1 MACLF
6 DHNWSWPRRRGGK
19 DVQFCPNCGAERVS
33 KVHFDGPRYRR
44 TQDAI
49 PNFIAPPFQID
60 AHATADEAD
69 GFASM
74 AA

>member
-1 MACLF
+1 
-6 DHNWSWPRRRGGK
+6 
-19 DVQFCPNCGAERVS
+19 VQFCPNCGAERVS

-49 PNFIAPPFQID
+49 PDFVAAPFQIEVD
-60 AHATADEAD
+60 AAVDEAD
-69 GFASM
+69 GFTPM